1 MGAAASVLLV
11 ACSQEQKENTSIEV
25 VDTAG
30 MPSAFLQYGV
40 DRGHFDDVGAEVSVE
55 PSSSGAAAIPVLIS
69 GDVQFAGSDAVSG
82 LVAADRGLP
91 VLIAAGGTRTS
102 DEAEEDFAR
111 VFVRA
116 GNDEFHSIEDLGG
129 ATFAV
134 NSLENVNDFA
144 LMTVLEKH
152 GVDTS
157 ALKFIELG
165 FPEMAPALEAGDVD
179 AALMIEPFVTMALE
193 QGFDPVLSPYVES
206 RPELMIGLY
215 LTSEEFAEEHPDI
228 VEAFRDGV
236 AATAADI
243 AEDPDA
249 FREALPGLSEIE
261 SGLAQQVR
269 LPQWSGEADRESL
282 AFTSDQMLRFGMLDE
297 PSELDHLLI
306 LD

>member
-1 MGAAASVLLV
+1 M
-11 ACSQEQKENTSIEV
+11 
-25 VDTAG
+25 
-30 MPSAFLQYGV
+30 
-40 DRGHFDDVGAEVSVE
+40 
-55 PSSSGAAAIPVLIS
+55 
-69 GDVQFAGSDAVSG
+69 
-82 LVAADRGLP
+82 
-91 VLIAAGGTRTS
+91 LIAAGGTRTS